1 MISLIQLLKEVQ
13 DSPKAIILAGA
24 PGSGKGTILKDL
36 NLSKFKILN
45 IDDTI
50 AALSKQ
56 DQFTL
61 DQKTAD
67 SENRSKF
74 MSAMQTATKQL
85 KNQDLP
91 QTILNKESFILDGT
105 ASSSNQTLKLKSQ
118 LEEAGYEVMMLYVYT
133 ELETSL
139 KRNEER
145 FEKSGGEDRSLLPGA
160 VLGTWL
166 MVAKNFP
173 LYQQLFGNNFV
184 SVSNTGNNETL
195 KDIDQIIQKYVTPFD
210 PKDPKQK
217 TEKEQEKSNKLKE
230 KVKITVIVVPL
241 ETPVSAGIFLKDTI
255 PTLPFVKYEYM
266 SLHFLHLTQESH
278 YQHLSHK

>member
-36 NLSKFKILN
+36 NLSKFKVLN

-67 SENRSKF
+67 AENRSKF

-105 ASSSNQTLKLKSQ
+105 SSSSNQTLKLKSQ
-118 LEEAGYEVMMLYVYT
+118 LEEAGYKVMMLYVYT
-133 ELETSL
+133 DLETSL

-195 KDIDQIIQKYVTPFD
+195 KDIEQIIQKYVTPFD

-230 KVKITVIVVPL
+230 KLNIEIQNFLDSNLAQNIINSSVSKEEAQSKINEFI
-241 ETPVSAGIFLKDTI
+241 S
-255 PTLPFVKYEYM
+255 
-266 SLHFLHLTQESH
+266 
-278 YQHLSHK
+278 

>member
-36 NLSKFKILN
+36 NLSKFKVLN

-67 SENRSKF
+67 AENRSKF

-105 ASSSNQTLKLKSQ
+105 SSSSNQTLKLKSQ

-133 ELETSL
+133 DLETSL

-195 KDIDQIIQKYVTPFD
+195 KDIEQIIQKYVTPFD

-230 KVKITVIVVPL
+230 KLNIEIQNFLDSNLAQNIINTSVSKEEAQSKINEFI
-241 ETPVSAGIFLKDTI
+241 S
-255 PTLPFVKYEYM
+255 
-266 SLHFLHLTQESH
+266 
-278 YQHLSHK
+278 